1 MLERI
6 IRKDISIYFISNTNN
21 LETSSCWVGLSLQPS
36 TLQGENEMK
45 QLDIF
50 DTDYESCNYTKTSQE
65 ALATI
70 KPKIKTKREQ
80 VYDLLKVNPLTNYE
94 IADELEMPL
103 SSVTARCRELQILD
117 LVEDS
122 GYKRKTKYGKDA
134 IVWQKK

>member
-1 MLERI
+1 
-6 IRKDISIYFISNTNN
+6 
-21 LETSSCWVGLSLQPS
+21 
-36 TLQGENEMK
+36 MK

-50 DTDYESCNYTKTSQE
+50 ETDYESCNYTSTSKK
-65 ALATI
+65 ALASV
-70 KPKIKTKREQ
+70 KEKIKTKREQ

-94 IADELEMPL
+94 ISDELKMPL

-134 IVWQKK
+134 IVWQPKKKKNIWL